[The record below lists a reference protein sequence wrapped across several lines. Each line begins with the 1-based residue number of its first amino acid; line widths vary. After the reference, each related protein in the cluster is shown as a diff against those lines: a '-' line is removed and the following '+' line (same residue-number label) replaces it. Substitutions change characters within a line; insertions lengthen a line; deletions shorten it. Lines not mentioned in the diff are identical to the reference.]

1 MIVIL
6 NTIFIGAIAGV
17 LYAYFGYP
25 VLLLIISVF
34 KKNKVVKLEY
44 QPNISVIITA
54 YNEEIRIREKIENT
68 MHLNYPSEKMQIIV
82 TSDGSTDNTNSII
95 REYSGERILFLEV
108 TERRGKENAQKEA
121 LKFSTGEI
129 IVFSDVATIID
140 KNGISEIVANFA
152 DPSIG
157 CVSGMDRVITE
168 TDDQK
173 GGEGAYVKYE
183 MALRVLE
190 SDVNT
195 VVGLSGSFFAAR
207 KEVCSDFSDRM
218 DSDFRTLLNSRK
230 IGLRG
235 LVDPAAIGYYKAL
248 NDPRREYSR
257 KVRTVIRGLTVFF
270 NSIEFCNVF
279 KYGLF
284 SWQYVSHKL
293 FKWLVPFFLVAAF
306 ISNAFL
312 AFKNTIFFLTF
323 ILQFALYV
331 MAALP
336 FYYKKLD
343 NLVLIKIS
351 HFFVSSNLAIMIAWC
366 KFLKGERIVI
376 WQPSKRN

>member
-140 KNGISEIVANFA
+140 
-152 DPSIG
+152 
-157 CVSGMDRVITE
+157 
-168 TDDQK
+168 
-173 GGEGAYVKYE
+173 
-183 MALRVLE
+183 
-190 SDVNT
+190 
-195 VVGLSGSFFAAR
+195 
-207 KEVCSDFSDRM
+207 
-218 DSDFRTLLNSRK
+218 
-230 IGLRG
+230 
-235 LVDPAAIGYYKAL
+235 
-248 NDPRREYSR
+248 
-257 KVRTVIRGLTVFF
+257 
-270 NSIEFCNVF
+270 
-279 KYGLF
+279 
-284 SWQYVSHKL
+284 
-293 FKWLVPFFLVAAF
+293 
-306 ISNAFL
+306 
-312 AFKNTIFFLTF
+312 
-323 ILQFALYV
+323 
-331 MAALP
+331 
-336 FYYKKLD
+336 
-343 NLVLIKIS
+343 
-351 HFFVSSNLAIMIAWC
+351 
-366 KFLKGERIVI
+366 
-376 WQPSKRN
+376 

>member
-1 MIVIL
+1 
-6 NTIFIGAIAGV
+6 
-17 LYAYFGYP
+17 
-25 VLLLIISVF
+25 
-34 KKNKVVKLEY
+34 
-44 QPNISVIITA
+44 
-54 YNEEIRIREKIENT
+54 
-68 MHLNYPSEKMQIIV
+68 
-82 TSDGSTDNTNSII
+82 
-95 REYSGERILFLEV
+95 
-108 TERRGKENAQKEA
+108 
-121 LKFSTGEI
+121 
-129 IVFSDVATIID
+129 
-140 KNGISEIVANFA
+140 
-152 DPSIG
+152 
-157 CVSGMDRVITE
+157 
-168 TDDQK
+168 
-173 GGEGAYVKYE
+173 
-183 MALRVLE
+183 
-190 SDVNT
+190 
-195 VVGLSGSFFAAR
+195 
-207 KEVCSDFSDRM
+207 M